1 VTLAGPTLTVATTVT
16 PTGTAPVPVSFG
28 FHPYLRLPEPDRAAW
43 AVSIPVRERL
53 VLDDRM
59 LPIGAR
65 EDVRI
70 PSGPLG
76 DRTFDDAYTAPP
88 HDEPF
93 VLEGGGRRIEVRF
106 GEGYRY
112 AQVFAPEIDDVV
124 AFEPMTAPTNAL
136 VTCGPELPLVS
147 PGERFR
153 AVFSVTVTIA

>member
-1 VTLAGPTLTVATTVT
+1 VSTTVT
-16 PTGTAPVPVSFG
+16 PTGAVPVPVSFG

-43 AVSIPVRERL
+43 AGSIPVRERL

-59 LPIGAR
+59 LPTDAR

-76 DRTFDDAYTAPP
+76 DRTFDDAYTAPRTTSRSCWRAA
-88 HDEPF
+88 D
-93 VLEGGGRRIEVRF
+93 GGSRCASVRGIATRRSSPR
-106 GEGYRY
+106 RSTTS
-112 AQVFAPEIDDVV
+112 V

-136 VTCGPELPLVS
+136 VTGGPELPLVS